1 MDTKEIIIA
10 IIFPVILW
18 LITPKQLKE
27 LIFKKFFYKKK
38 DNIECMLY
46 ELNRIGLTIVKKELL
61 SMEYF
66 VKKKKYVY
74 FPVVPRDKFNVIHYT
89 FSYVIKA
96 LENLGLKVIIF
107 VFDDYYAKVKGIDDE
122 VRKSHIKNFTNYF
135 RKTGVNSRI
144 IYESKIN
151 KKPNYLRRLNRTI
164 ANLKSIYTI
173 ADVAKINNYY
183 KYIFDDTKYIRY
195 EKIFYNE
202 AHFMN
207 LKYDFG
213 YILSGDDET
222 EMWTKFVEIYGTQ
235 VKSNFT
241 EVVLLSIPKL
251 YNIKGELSNVLD
263 VLSLTYTNSYEDIFQ
278 FVKNN
283 LKYKEL
289 IQKNCGF
296 FYLLAN
302 VYFREHDYIKIE
314 YADNISK
321 KMSTIEELIIFCE
334 SNDMYRDE
342 LFCNSISH
350 IIFNIFHL
358 KEEMK

>member
-1 MDTKEIIIA
+1 MDTKEIVIA

-27 LIFKKFFYKKK
+27 LISKKVFRKRNE
-38 DNIECMLY
+38 NIECMLD
-46 ELNRIGLTIVKKELL
+46 ELNKIGLTIVKEELL

-96 LENLGLKVIIF
+96 LESLGLKVIIF
-107 VFDDYYAKVKGIDDE
+107 VFDDYYAKVKDIDDE

-151 KKPNYLRRLNRTI
+151 KKLNYLKRLNRTI
-164 ANLKSIYTI
+164 TNLKSIYTI
-173 ADVAKINNYY
+173 ADVAKINKFN
-183 KYIFDDTKYIRY
+183 KYISDDTKYIRY

-202 AHFMN
+202 AHFIN

-213 YILSGDDET
+213 YILSGNDET
-222 EMWTKFVEIYGTQ
+222 EMWTKFVEIYGKQ

-263 VLSLTYTNSYEDIFQ
+263 VLSLTYTNSYEDIVQ

-283 LKYKEL
+283 LKYKAL

-296 FYLLAN
+296 FYLLTN
-302 VYFREHDYIKIE
+302 VYFREHDSIEIE

-321 KMSTIEELIIFCE
+321 KIGTVEELITFCE
-334 SNDMYRDE
+334 TNDMYSDD
-342 LFCNSISH
+342 LFCKSISH
-350 IIFNIFHL
+350 IIFNLFHL
-358 KEEMK
+358 KEEE